1 MLTMQ
6 IKLQEI
12 TNSVLFLG
20 YFGMEFIRNYRLT
33 AQHFILSQF
42 IFSEISPLQFPL
54 KMKRNKEKNNNELVV
69 C

>member
-12 TNSVLFLG
+12 TGSVLFFG
-20 YFGMEFIRNYRLT
+20 YFGLEFIRNYLQKNLFQANPYFQT
-33 AQHFILSQF
+33 F
-42 IFSEISPLQFPL
+42 IFAVSI
-54 KMKRNKEKNNNELVV
+54 KDEKKQREKIINELVV